1 MSNALG
7 NVRIPQRTTQLDW
20 HQVLAVFARYWLAEK
35 GKVIIIF
42 SLLLLVIAAET
53 VAPMAMGNLIGA
65 VARGSYRGAADAIWL
80 QFAVVA
86 VALVSAIILRQLLD
100 RRWNALSVRSMQRL
114 QLDLFARVQR
124 LPTDWHSSNL
134 SGATVHRISR
144 ARWALDMLSTVFV
157 MRLLQPMLLL
167 VVLGGLIL
175 LRLPLAGIAFFAMS
189 ALFVAVSVLLSAK
202 WVRPLSIQAAA
213 RDSRLTGALADAVN
227 NNASVK
233 SFAAEDREDMRLLS
247 VSQDWATLACAS
259 FNRGTDTN
267 AMQMLIWAAAQLSVI
282 SLVAWLAI
290 HGQATVADSAFAVSA
305 TVMLSGQLRS
315 VGQDIRTT
323 QRAYA
328 EMEDAAEFLVAEQ
341 EMLVADAPPV
351 KIAHGRIAFDQV
363 CFVYPGGRQVYDDL
377 SFTVEPGESV
387 ALVGASGSGKSTIFK
402 LIQRLYDPCAGS
414 IAIDGIDIAG
424 LNPFQ
429 LRALISLVP
438 QEPLLFHRSL
448 AENIGYARPGA
459 EMSAIIDAA
468 KRARADGF
476 IEQLPGGYA
485 SLVGERGAKLSGG
498 ERQRIAIARAIL
510 ADRPI
515 LLLDEATSALDTQ
528 TERLVQEAIDELTAR
543 RTTLVIAHRLSTVRR
558 VDRILVFEGGRI
570 IEQGSHAELMVRAGG
585 HYRQLHDMQNQ
596 RETDL
601 LTA

>member
-7 NVRIPQRTTQLDW
+7 NARIPQRTTQLDW
-20 HQVLAVFARYWLAEK
+20 HQVLAVFARYWLSDR
-35 GKVIIIF
+35 GKVAVIVA
-42 SLLLLVIAAET
+42 LLLLVIAAET

-80 QFAVVA
+80 QFATVT
-86 VALVSAIILRQLLD
+86 VALVTAIFLRQWLD
-100 RRWNALSVRSMQRL
+100 RNWNALTVRSMQRL

-124 LPTDWHSSNL
+124 LPSDWHSSNL

-144 ARWALDMLSTVFV
+144 ARWALDMLGNIFIL
-157 MRLLQPMLLL
+157 RLAQPLLL
-167 VVLGGLIL
+167 MIVLGTFITI
-175 LRLPLAGIAFFAMS
+175 RLPLAGISFLATS
-189 ALFVAVSVLLSAK
+189 VLFIAVSVLLSAR
-202 WVRPLSIQAAA
+202 WVRPLSVQASM

-233 SFAAEDREDMRLLS
+233 AFAAEEREDSRLQGI
-247 VSQDWATLACAS
+247 SQDWATLAQAS
-259 FNRGTDTN
+259 FDRASDTN
-267 AMQMLIWAAAQLSVI
+267 AMQMLVWVVAQLSAI
-282 SLVAWLAI
+282 ALVAWLAI
-290 HGQATVADSAFAVSA
+290 HGQATVADSAFAVSS
-305 TVMLSGQLRS
+305 TVMLSGQLRN
-315 VGQDIRTT
+315 VGQDIRTI

-328 EMEDAAEFLVAEQ
+328 EMEDAAEFLVAEK
-341 EMLVADAPPV
+341 ERLVADAPPV
-351 KIAHGRIAFDQV
+351 CIAHGRIEFDSV
-363 CFVYPGGRQVYDDL
+363 SFAYPGGRQVYDGL

-402 LIQRLYDPCAGS
+402 LIQRLYEPGSGS
-414 IAIDGIDIAG
+414 IRIEGIDIAG

-459 EMSAIIDAA
+459 DMAAIIDAA
-468 KRARADGF
+468 RRARADGF

-528 TERLVQEAIDELTAR
+528 TERLVQEAIDELTAK

-570 IEQGSHAELMVRAGG
+570 VEQGSHAELMVRGDG

-601 LTA
+601 LRA